1 MLYLSYNNICF
12 IFCLSSREFRLVL
25 RQDPLSVFSSDVVI
39 ENSDGPMD
47 YDISRIYTG
56 SLEGKFEFSLN
67 IEKLNEL
74 LKRLKFLSQYKL

>member
-56 SLEGKFEFSLN
+56 SLEGKFELSLN
-67 IEKLNEL
+67 IGKLNEL
-74 LKRLKFLSQYKL
+74 LKRLKFLSQYEF